1 MRHKGTPEHYFMANF
16 ANESKPSYYY
26 HMNPKISM
34 REKVGYSLGDVAA
47 NLVFQMMMIFQLK
60 FYTDIFGL
68 DGAVAGSVLLIARV
82 ADAFIDPLA
91 GILSDR
97 TQTRWGKY
105 RPWVLWTALPLLRV
119 LHAGILQSQ
128 HRGQDDG
135 GCLRH
140 GILRLTDD
148 HVFVQQYALLF
159 ARRGDDR

>member
-1 MRHKGTPEHYFMANF
+1 MANF

-105 RPWVLWTALPLLRV
+105 RPWVLWTALPFCVFYML
-119 LHAGILQSQ
+119 AQ

>member
-82 ADAFIDPLA
+82 ADAFIDPLGEIQA
-91 GILSDR
+91 VG
-97 TQTRWGKY
+97 
-105 RPWVLWTALPLLRV
+105 ALDSPPLLRV
-119 LHAGILQSQ
+119 LRAGIPQSR

-135 GCLRH
+135 GSLRH
-140 GILRLTDD
+140 GILRLADG

>member
-105 RPWVLWTALPLLRV
+105 RPWVLWTALSPSACSTCWHSTIPASRT
-119 LHAGILQSQ
+119 
-128 HRGQDDG
+128 R
-135 GCLRH
+135 RWW
-140 GILRLTDD
+140 
-148 HVFVQQYALLF
+148 LF
-159 ARRGDDR
+159 TPRYPTSY

>member
-97 TQTRWGKY
+97 TQTRWGK
-105 RPWVLWTALPLLRV
+105 
-119 LHAGILQSQ
+119 
-128 HRGQDDG
+128 
-135 GCLRH
+135 
-140 GILRLTDD
+140 
-148 HVFVQQYALLF
+148 
-159 ARRGDDR
+159 

>member
-68 DGAVAGSVLLIARV
+68 DGAVAGPVLLIARV

-97 TQTRWGKY
+97 TQTRWGNTG
-105 RPWVLWTALPLLRV
+105 P
-119 LHAGILQSQ
+119 GCS
-128 HRGQDDG
+128 GQPSPSA
-135 GCLRH
+135 CSTYWHSTIPASRT
-140 GILRLTDD
+140 RRWW
-148 HVFVQQYALLF
+148 LF
-159 ARRGDDR
+159 TPRYPTSY

>member
-105 RPWVLWTALPLLRV
+105 RPWVLWTALPFCVV